1 MKFLINCKHQLIYL
15 YTNFKMSLLNKTI
28 ISFFPNRKQCAFIGE
43 QWFIENPDIQLDVLK
58 ICWAGMSHLIK
69 TSTDKKKF
77 VEDIQDIILYEI
89 PEKFTGHSFL
99 KMIVKDII
107 DGDFL
112 LFQYWFVNSSNLQVD
127 VTVAAM
133 NNISYLIDV
142 HSSEI
147 YNDLYQILKVH
158 YERFPEE
165 EIYEDDQEDVVEDQE
180 DDQDYQ
186 EDEYVEEQDEQDD
199 FWEDDE
205 DYDED
210 NEYSYPY
217 PYEDDDDD
225 GWEPGQ
231 KYYNFETP
239 DAHEDDEDYWSER
252 MYKIHLKRIQAEKAI
267 EEAKKEE
274 SVLKAEME
282 VFQKSQYV
290 EPAAKKLKTNVVN
303 DDDYV
308 DYEDFL
314 GYTGP
319 DEVFEEEPPIKKAK
333 TTTEEVADILDEEY
347 YGHFD
352 NTIANLPPMT
362 EEEINELFFGDF

>member
-1 MKFLINCKHQLIYL
+1 
-15 YTNFKMSLLNKTI
+15 MSLLNKTI

-112 LFQYWFVNSSNLQVD
+112 LFQYWFVKSSNLQVD

-133 NNISYLIDV
+133 NNISFLIDV
-142 HSSEI
+142 HSSDI

-158 YERFPEE
+158 YESFSEE
-165 EIYEDDQEDVVEDQE
+165 EIYEDDQEDFQDDQE
-180 DDQDYQ
+180 DVQDDQEDFQDDQEDFQ
-186 EDEYVEEQDEQDD
+186 EDEQVEEQDEQDD

-205 DYDED
+205 DYEED
-210 NEYSYPY
+210 YEYTYPY

-239 DAHEDDEDYWSER
+239 DAHEDDEDYWNER

-267 EEAKKEE
+267 EEVKKEE
-274 SVLKAEME
+274 AELKAEME
-282 VFQKSQYV
+282 VFQKSLYV
-290 EPAAKKLKTNVVN
+290 EPVAKKLKTNVVN

-308 DYEDFL
+308 DYEDL
-314 GYTGP
+314 LDYTGP
-319 DEVFEEEPPIKKAK
+319 DEVFEEEPPTKKAK
-333 TTTEEVADILDEEY
+333 TTTDEVADILDEEY
-347 YGHFD
+347 YGLSD
-352 NTIANLPPMT
+352 NSVDNLPPMT
-362 EEEINELFFGDF
+362 EEEINELLFGDF